1 MHRMEMEI
9 LDYDHDR
16 DFEAV
21 TRIMYDVGWLEN
33 EDEAKSFEAEAR
45 ASHGVVLPID
55 GQAECAVFTVPG
67 SLRHGET
74 DLDITAFTAVVTS
87 RIARRLGGASRLTAH
102 ALSAAAE
109 AGSAVAILNIFD
121 QGYYDRLG
129 FGTGAYANRIK
140 FDPAALRVDCPFRTP
155 RRLTEKD
162 WRDIYGAM
170 HARLRGHGSVV
181 LGVEELILSGLS
193 CRSPANTI
201 GLGYRDGPGGSLSHF
216 FLGSTS
222 GENGPY
228 EIWWYAYRSHG
239 QLLELLALMRSL
251 GDQVYSLR
259 MWEPPE
265 IQFQDLLHQP
275 FRSRDI
281 SRGSKHA
288 AEHITVAHSQV
299 RILDVP
305 KCLAKTHLD
314 AGNLTFNLRLT
325 DPVAEH
331 LPVETPWRGVA
342 GDYVV
347 TLGEDCSAEQGQ
359 SARHPTLHASVGAF
373 SRLWLGVRPA
383 SSLAVTDELRGDGD
397 LLRQLDRTLRLPQP
411 HFGWPF

>member
-1 MHRMEMEI
+1 MHRMEMQI

-55 GQAECAVFTVPG
+55 GQAECVVFTVPG

-74 DLDITAFTAVVTS
+74 DLDMTAFTAVVTS
-87 RIARRLGGASRLTAH
+87 RTARRLGAARRLTAR
-102 ALSAAAE
+102 ALSGAAQ
-109 AGSAVAILNIFD
+109 AGREVAALNIFD

-129 FGTGAYANRIK
+129 FGTGAYSNRIK
-140 FDPAALRVDCPFRTP
+140 FDPATLRVDCPFRTP
-155 RRLTEKD
+155 RRLTQED
-162 WRDIYGAM
+162 GRDIYGAM
-170 HARLRGHGSVV
+170 HARQRGHGSIV
-181 LGVEELILSGLS
+181 LDVEETMLASLSS
-193 CRSPANTI
+193 RSPANMI
-201 GLGYRDGPGGSLSHF
+201 GLGYDDGPGGTLSHF

-228 EIWWYAYRSHG
+228 EIWWYAYRSAD
-239 QLLELLALMRSL
+239 QLLEMLALMRSL

-265 IQFQDLLHQP
+265 IQFQDLLDQP
-275 FRSRDI
+275 FRTRDI

-288 AEHITVAHSQV
+288 GEHTTVAHSQI
-299 RILDVP
+299 RILDLP

-314 AGNLTFNLRLT
+314 AENVTFNLRLS
-325 DPVAEH
+325 DPVADH
-331 LPVETPWRGVA
+331 LQAETRWRGVA

-347 TLGEDCSAEQGQ
+347 TLGEDCSAEQGR
-359 SARHPTLHASVGAF
+359 SRRLATLHASVGAF
-373 SRLWLGVRPA
+373 SRLWLGVRGA
-383 SSLAVTDELRGDGD
+383 SSLAVTDDLRGDGD
-397 LLRQLDRTLRLPQP
+397 LLRELDRALRLPQP